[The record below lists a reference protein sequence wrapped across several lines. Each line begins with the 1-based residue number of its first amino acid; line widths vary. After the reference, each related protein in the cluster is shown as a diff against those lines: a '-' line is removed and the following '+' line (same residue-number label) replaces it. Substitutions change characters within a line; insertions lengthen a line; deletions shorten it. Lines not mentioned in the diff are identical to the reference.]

1 MNQNTVHPNRAY
13 QINPAAYGLMTVR
26 DPQADCPPALSDR
39 FETEHRKA
47 SALVDLLCA
56 CRTDELDPQT
66 IGTIAAMLAESLRI
80 CGQACK
86 QLIEQVSEG
95 MR

>member
-13 QINPAAYGLMTVR
+13 QINPDYGWMIVR
-26 DPQADCPPALSDR
+26 DPDDGDEWQDCIDR

-66 IGTIAAMLAESLRI
+66 IGTIAAMLAESLRT
-80 CGQACK
+80 CEQACK